1 MTYSLDMRQQVLKIR
16 SEEGLSMAKVA
27 KRFGVGVASVM
38 RCSKNIEAI
47 KKRNSS
53 TKMDMEALKRDVEQ
67 YPDAYQHERAARLGV
82 SDYCVWYA
90 LKRLGVTYKKN
101 TSASKGNPRKTLCF
115 LRRDKETQGPGPFIS
130 IY

>member
-38 RCSKNIEAI
+38 RWSKNIEAI
-47 KKRNSS
+47 KKRNRS
-53 TKMDMEALKRDVEQ
+53 TKIDMEALKRDVEQ

-82 SDYCVWYA
+82 SDYCVWYS
-90 LKRLGVTYKKN
+90 L
-101 TSASKGNPRKTLCF
+101 
-115 LRRDKETQGPGPFIS
+115 PGLI
-130 IY
+130 